1 MPDDRPASGRPPSEL
16 EHILLQAL
24 LQHLPDH
31 IYFKD
36 RTSRF
41 LRVNAALARWA
52 GFDDPSALVGKSDFD
67 LFTVEHAS
75 PAFAHEQ
82 KIIATEQPILDAVE
96 QETWPNGRV
105 SWVTTTKLPLRDLDG
120 AIIGTF
126 GVSRDITARKLAED
140 RLRKLTRAVDQCPVS
155 IVITDAA
162 GIIEYANPY
171 FAKTTG
177 YSLSEVVGQ
186 NPRVLKSGL
195 HSAEFYREM
204 WATLAAGAEWTGE
217 LQNRRKDGT
226 LFWERATI
234 SGVRDDS
241 GRLTHFIAVKEDITA
256 RKTADE
262 ERRALQTQ
270 LDLAHKQESIG
281 RLSAGVAH
289 EINTPAQF
297 VADNLRFLA
306 TSWQDLRRY
315 LAAVEDLRDQLTPHP
330 QFKADLA
337 ALDEV
342 AREIDLP
349 YLHEELPRCV
359 AQSLE
364 GMARIARIIGA
375 LKAFAHPPA
384 SGQVPSDLAT
394 LVQTVLE
401 VSRHEWKY
409 VAEVVTEFAPDL
421 PPVPVVVDEFNQAL
435 LHLVI
440 NAAHAIRD
448 SLAPGAESKGRITAR
463 TRLAPPF
470 AVLEIADTGTGI
482 PEAIR
487 PHLFEPFVS
496 TRGAAVAS
504 GQGLH
509 LVHNILRRHGGRVEY
524 DTAPGRGTTFR
535 LLLPL
540 ARTAPSGGGSG
551 PTPDIQSPPS
561 PS

>member
-1 MPDDRPASGRPPSEL
+1 MPDDLPASGRPPSEL

-52 GFDDPSALVGKSDFD
+52 GFEDPAALVGKSDFD

-75 PAFAHEQ
+75 PAFADEQ
-82 KIIATEQPILDAVE
+82 TIIATEQPILDAVE
-96 QETWPNGRV
+96 QETWPDGRV
-105 SWVTTTKLPLRDLDG
+105 SWVATTKLPLRDLAG

-126 GVSRDITARKLAED
+126 GVSRDITARKLAEE

-162 GIIEYANPY
+162 GVIEYANPY

-177 YSLSEVVGQ
+177 YSLGEVVGQ
-186 NPRVLKSGL
+186 NPRVLKSGR
-195 HSAEFYREM
+195 HPAEFYRQM
-204 WATLAAGAEWTGE
+204 WSTLSAGAEWTGE
-217 LQNRRKDGT
+217 LRNRRKDGT

-241 GRLTHFIAVKEDITA
+241 GRISHFIAVKEDITA
-256 RKTADE
+256 RKAAE
-262 ERRALQTQ
+262 EEHRALQAE

-306 TSWQDLRRY
+306 TSWHDLRRY
-315 LAAVEDLRDQLTPHP
+315 LAAVEDLRTRLAPLP
-330 QFKADLA
+330 EFKADLA

-342 AREIDLP
+342 AGEIELP
-349 YLHEELPRCV
+349 FLQEELPRCLE
-359 AQSLE
+359 QSLE
-364 GMARIARIIGA
+364 GMARMARIVGA

-384 SGQVPSDLAT
+384 SGQALSDLAA
-394 LVQTVLE
+394 LAQTVLD

-435 LHLVI
+435 LNLVI

-448 SLAPGAESKGRITAR
+448 ALAQRGETKGRITVR
-463 TRLAPPF
+463 TRLQGDF
-470 AVLEIADTGTGI
+470 AALEIEDTGVGI
-482 PEAIR
+482 PESIR

-496 TRGAAVAS
+496 TKGAAVAS

-509 LVHNILRRHGGRVEY
+509 SVHNIVRRHGGRIEY